1 MTDINIDIEQRL
13 EKAAREL
20 LAAYALVTDL
30 TTSARVF
37 YKRDTSHAV
46 DYPCA
51 TIQAISFA
59 EIGLRT
65 GWYKGA
71 LQLSGM
77 TYREDDKSRAVLKS
91 ILGALRGWGQQ
102 TDLKTQLNAT
112 TSAKT
117 TADAL
122 DVRDIWLEGASVD
135 VSENTIQEE
144 FLTLAVLCR
153 PTQAVTTTK

>member
-1 MTDINIDIEQRL
+1 MSDTNIDIEQRL
-13 EKAAREL
+13 EKAVREL

-30 TTSARVF
+30 TTAARVF

-77 TYREDDKSRAVLKS
+77 TYRDDDKSRAVLKN

-112 TSAKT
+112 VSAHAAT
-117 TADAL
+117 TAL
-122 DVRDIWLEGASVD
+122 DVRDIWLEGGSVD
-135 VSENTIQEE
+135 VSEDKIQEE
-144 FLTLAVLCR
+144 FITLATVCR
-153 PTQAVTTTK
+153 PTQAVTTA